1 MASRPVWK
9 GFIKFSLVS
18 IPCRAYT
25 AAKSG
30 GGRIA
35 LNQLHKDC
43 GARIKYQKVCPVHG
57 EVSNDEIVSGYQF
70 AADQYVIIEPEELA
84 KLRHQSE
91 KSINIEHFIEPDQI
105 DLRYFSG
112 RSIYL
117 TPDGPIANKPYALL
131 HRLLEEQKK
140 VAFSTGVFND
150 REQIMLIRPL
160 ENLLVGS
167 FLSFDAEVKPTA
179 EFEPE
184 VPQVE
189 ISKKELDL
197 ARTLVAQLST
207 DDFDFDKY
215 EDQYQNNLEKLVE
228 AKVAGKEIVAPPAEE
243 EPQVINLM
251 EALQKSVDEAKARTR
266 PSKLA
271 APASAHKK
279 AAGHARKR
287 KTS

>member
-9 GFIKFSLVS
+9 GYIRFSLVS

-43 GARIKYQKVCPVHG
+43 GARIKYQKICPVHG
-57 EVSNDEIVSGYQF
+57 EVSNDQIVSGYQF
-70 AADQYVIIEPEELA
+70 ASDQYVLVEPDELA
-84 KLRHQSE
+84 KLRNKSE
-91 KSINIEHFIEPDQI
+91 KSINIEHFLDAGQV
-105 DLRYFSG
+105 DLRYFNG

-150 REQIMLIRPL
+150 REQIMVIRTV
-160 ENLLVGS
+160 ESLLVAS
-167 FLSFDAEVKPTA
+167 FLSYEAEVKPTA

-184 VPQVE
+184 VPHVE
-189 ISKKELDL
+189 VTKKELDL
-197 ARTLVAQLST
+197 ARTLVAQLSA
-207 DDFDFDKY
+207 DDFAFSKY
-215 EDQYQNNLEKLVE
+215 VDQYQNNLEKLIE
-228 AKVAGKEIVAPPAEE
+228 AKVAGKEVIAPPAEE

-266 PSKLA
+266 PARLA
-271 APASAHKK
+271 APASASRR
-279 AAGHARKR
+279 APARRR